1 MRAALPVLI
10 VGRTSEGSIV
20 CRVPDKVFSQLR
32 ITRAYIRLLCI
43 PESEHNARMVSL
55 ARVGSYEI
63 RIFEPLA
70 ANPISALFWIELFDH
85 DAESSVDSCACRNI
99 EEAVVRFEDFI
110 AR

>member
-1 MRAALPVLI
+1 
-10 VGRTSEGSIV
+10 
-20 CRVPDKVFSQLR
+20 
-32 ITRAYIRLLCI
+32 
-43 PESEHNARMVSL
+43 MVSL